1 MTSTTYNA
9 NGAVAA
15 GPVRS
20 GQRTAADVL
29 ADTVSLAV
37 LLALGGFAL
46 AVSFSHTMR
55 FVHDHGQRQ
64 GWVVVG
70 TALTVVGL
78 TVQAGLETYRDSR
91 AGRGRGW
98 PALLLAV
105 AVVAEL
111 YANAST
117 ATGGKVARLVAA
129 WPVLVAAAALALWTR
144 RLQHAA
150 EAAEVAGDTVAAML
164 WDVPQEDRAALAEQ
178 LRAGQLVEQN
188 DDQEDED
195 EPGRGDQLAAARTQ
209 GTARDRA
216 LRILDRT
223 SAEGGELPGP
233 TELGQLVRC
242 SKQYAGQVITE
253 WKARPEN
260 QPGQGALPGV
270 LAAPRCRQ
278 AMFPSG
284 TIALT
289 MNVSF
294 TATLAGR
301 PACRSSPVLLR

>member
-1 MTSTTYNA
+1 MTSTTHNA
-9 NGAVAA
+9 HGAVAA

-117 ATGGKVARLVAA
+117 AHGGRLAALVAA

-150 EAAEVAGDTVAAML
+150 EAAEVSGDTVAAMV
-164 WDVPQEDRAALAEQ
+164 WDIPKEDRAALAEQ
-178 LRAGQLVEQN
+178 LQGSQLPEQD
-188 DDQEDED
+188 DDQEHD

-223 SAEGGELPGP
+223 AAEGGELPGP

-270 LAAPRCRQ
+270 LAA
-278 AMFPSG
+278 A
-284 TIALT
+284 
-289 MNVSF
+289 V
-294 TATLAGR
+294 AG
-301 PACRSSPVLLR
+301 